1 MNNKRSDDEEF
12 RTAEDVVIV
21 RVGDVAFLFFPDE
34 DGGRLVALSEIK
46 TIIPDYKRGGGM
58 VFLSNS
64 DKALSVEQAP
74 CDVADQLLGEMQ
86 MDEQEKR
93 V

>member
-1 MNNKRSDDEEF
+1 MNNNRRDDEPVP
-12 RTAEDVVIV
+12 EDVVLV
-21 RVGDVAFLFFPDE
+21 NVGTVSFLFFPDE

-74 CDVADQLLGEMQ
+74 CDVADQLLGEVL
-86 MDEQEKR
+86 DE
-93 V
+93 